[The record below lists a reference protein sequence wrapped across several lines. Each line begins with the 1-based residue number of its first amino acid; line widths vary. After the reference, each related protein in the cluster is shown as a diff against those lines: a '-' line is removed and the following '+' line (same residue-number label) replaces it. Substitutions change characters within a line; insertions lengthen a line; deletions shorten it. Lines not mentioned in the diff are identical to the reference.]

1 MAGPIRPSHGT
12 GGEASSFYMACREGD
27 LEMVNRLLKTMTA
40 RDINRIEESNS
51 STALHA
57 ASYYGHADVVKRLL
71 EVGASTHTH
80 NGHGLTPEQ
89 EAQKQDVKNV
99 FAQFKSKK

>member
-1 MAGPIRPSHGT
+1 MADTDRPSKGT
-12 GGEASSFYMACREGD
+12 GGGASQFYLACREGD

-40 RDINRIEESNS
+40 RDVNRIEESNN

-57 ASYYGHADVVKRLL
+57 ASYFGHAAVVKRLL

-80 NGHGLTPEQ
+80 NGYGNTAEQ
-89 EAQKQDVKNV
+89 EAQQQDVKDV
-99 FAQFKSKK
+99 FTQFKSKK